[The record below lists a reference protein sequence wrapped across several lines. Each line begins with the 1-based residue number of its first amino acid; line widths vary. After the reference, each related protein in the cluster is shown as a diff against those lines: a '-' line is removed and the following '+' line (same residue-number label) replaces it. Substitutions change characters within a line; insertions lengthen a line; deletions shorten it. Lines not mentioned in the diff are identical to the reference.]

1 MLLIALTIV
10 ALVMA
15 TVMQMIVG
23 VATIKA
29 VALFLGLEGTILLA
43 SALSPSHDE
52 LKVAR
57 QSGALDGDKF
67 QTTVRYNRL
76 FFYGG
81 FGLLAASFVLS
92 AIPG

>member
-1 MLLIALTIV
+1 MIVLTFIALAV
-10 ALVMA
+10 AAVMHL
-15 TVMQMIVG
+15 IIG

-29 VALFLGLEGTILLA
+29 FALFLGLEGTILLA

-57 QSGALDGDKF
+57 QSGASDGDEY
-67 QTTVRYNRL
+67 QTAVRYNRA
-76 FFYGG
+76 FFNWGL
-81 FGLLAASFVLS
+81 GLLAASFVLS